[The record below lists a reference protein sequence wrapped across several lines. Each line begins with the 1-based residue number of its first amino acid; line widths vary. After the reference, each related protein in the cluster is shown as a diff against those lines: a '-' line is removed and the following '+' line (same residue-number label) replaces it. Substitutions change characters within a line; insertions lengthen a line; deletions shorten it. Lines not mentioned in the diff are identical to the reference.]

1 MLPRASWVLGG
12 PVFLATGVAWAGSLT
27 ALILRQSAARLLR
40 PLVYVALAFFALA
53 AIFDILPQSKQG
65 LSWPIF
71 VAAVSV
77 GYGAFWLV
85 GRYVAPICPAC
96 AMRRFEEQHDH
107 AHGNGLIF
115 LALALSVHCFIDGL
129 GVSAASTVEVFFG
142 LRVFGAIAV
151 HKLPE
156 GFALALMLMAGG
168 RAPRAAFV
176 WAVGIE
182 TATLGGAVAGW
193 FWTQPSEFWL
203 AVVLAHIGGTFLY
216 LSVSGLQDALSAQ
229 PARSLT
235 AFESSRT

>member
-142 LRVFGAIAV
+142 
-151 HKLPE
+151 PE
-156 GFALALMLMAGG
+156 GARPG
-168 RAPRAAFV
+168 RRSSGPLESRRQRSAAQSPD
-176 WAVGIE
+176 GS
-182 TATLGGAVAGW
+182 GPSRPNSGW
-193 FWTQPSEFWL
+193 PSCWL
-203 AVVLAHIGGTFLY
+203 T
-216 LSVSGLQDALSAQ
+216 SAE
-229 PARSLT
+229 RSST
-235 AFESSRT
+235 